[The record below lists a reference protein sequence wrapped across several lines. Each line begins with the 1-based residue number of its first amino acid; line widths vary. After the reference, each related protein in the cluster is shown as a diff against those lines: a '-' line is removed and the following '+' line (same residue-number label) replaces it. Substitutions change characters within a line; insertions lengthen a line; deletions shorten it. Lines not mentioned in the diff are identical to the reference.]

1 MRKLHRITS
10 ICILLVS
17 CFFAQAQTEV
27 TADHLIKWDF
37 YGTGI
42 AKIDHKQIYMSEAEN
57 SVGVMLVSPESYS
70 GDVVMR
76 YEIMPLTAATVCVA
90 MLNVH
95 DSEDYSY
102 SVPKQ
107 YNGYVQHW
115 TQDMNG
121 YFYAFHNASH
131 NWTPFLQKAEVVKD
145 MAEKLDVAK
154 ENVMQV
160 GKYYSIEVGKK
171 ESKIW
176 LKVDGKMILE
186 ANDATP
192 FRGGHLALR
201 IRGTAW
207 DKASCLI
214 RKLSVE

>member
-1 MRKLHRITS
+1 MKN
-10 ICILLVS
+10 ILLYTFIFIS
-17 CFFAQAQTEV
+17 IQLSAQQTEV
-27 TADHLIKWDF
+27 PANDLIKWDF

-42 AKIDHKQIYMSEAEN
+42 AKIDHKQIYMSEAKN
-57 SVGVMLVSPESYS
+57 SVGVILVSPESYS
-70 GDVVMR
+70 ADVIMR
-76 YEIMPLTAATVCVA
+76 YELMPLTAATVCVA

-95 DSEDYSY
+95 DEDDFSY

-121 YFYAFHNASH
+121 YFFAFHNASH
-131 NWTPFLQKAEVVKD
+131 NWTPFLQKAEEVKD
-145 MAEKLDVAK
+145 MAEKLDIAK

-171 ESKIW
+171 DSKIW
-176 LKVDGKMILE
+176 LKIDGEIVLE
-186 ANDATP
+186 ANDVNP
-192 FRGGHLALR
+192 FNGGHLALR

-214 RKLSVE
+214 RKLTIE